1 MANIILT
8 EGSGTLNQLIGAV
21 QVPLASYIDSSAEA
35 HERASVG
42 LSIFTKRK
50 STNFAEGYGG
60 ATGLDDF
67 SPVGE
72 GGAYPLAGFADKKL
86 KTLHNETWKQSVK
99 ITREMLEDS
108 HGNFER
114 IVKQGGMLSRSYYRT
129 LDRFLANLI
138 GTALTG
144 ATAFS
149 NGTASFDTT
158 SYDGKC
164 LFSAAHTNAV
174 NGAVQSNAYTDSFS
188 VETLGALCTAMQNFT
203 DDKGNT
209 LGLNPDTIIIPND
222 ARIKQAVFAALGSD
236 KMPGTSHNDLNY
248 MAGAFHVMVWPE
260 LNKFAGAQNIPYILL
275 DSSFNAD
282 ADCAVFQEREPLE
295 ISDKWDDNDAYIL
308 RGRARF
314 TGGFVD
320 WRGMCAGGLSF
331 GSSISAAAAI

>member
-8 EGSGTLNQLIGAV
+8 EGSGTLNQLIGNI

-50 STNFAEGYGG
+50 SSNFAEGYGG

-67 SPVGE
+67 SAVGE
-72 GGAYPLAGFADKKL
+72 GGEYPLGSFADKKL

-99 ITREMLEDS
+99 ITRELLEDS

-129 LDRFLANLI
+129 LDRFLAKLL

-144 ATAFS
+144 GTAFT
-149 NGTASFDTT
+149 NGQATFDAT

-164 LFSAAHTNAV
+164 VFSAEHENAS
-174 NGAVQSNAYTDSFS
+174 GEVQSNAYTDAFS
-188 VETLGALCTAMQNFT
+188 VEVLGALTTKMQNFT

-222 ARIKQAVFAALGSD
+222 PQIKQAVFSAVGSD
-236 KMPGTSHNDLNY
+236 KLPGTSHNDLNY
-248 MAGAFHVMVWPE
+248 HAGNYHVMVWPE
-260 LNKFAGAQNIPYILL
+260 LNKYIGDGNVPFILL
-275 DSSFNAD
+275 DSSFNEE
-282 ADCAVFQEREPLE
+282 ADCAIFQEREPLE
-295 ISDKWDDNDAYIL
+295 VTDKWDDTDAYIL

-314 TGGFVD
+314 TGGFAD

-331 GSSISAAAAI
+331 GSSL

>member
-8 EGSGTLNQLIGAV
+8 EGSGTLNQLIGKV
-21 QVPLASYIDSSAEA
+21 QVPLASYIEQSAEA
-35 HERASVG
+35 HERAAVG
-42 LSIFTKRK
+42 LSLFTKRK

-72 GGAYPLAGFADKKL
+72 GGAYPLTGFADRKL

-99 ITREMLEDS
+99 LTRELLEDA
-108 HGNFER
+108 HGNFEKV
-114 IVKQGGMLSRSYYRT
+114 VKQGGMLTRSYYRT

-144 ATAFS
+144 GTAFA
-149 NGTASFDTT
+149 NGSASFDTT

-164 LFSAAHTNAV
+164 VFAPDHANQVS
-174 NGAVQSNAYTDSFS
+174 GEIQSNAFIDSFS
-188 VETLGALCTAMQNFT
+188 VDVLGALVTKMQNFT

-222 ARIKQAVFAALGSD
+222 TRIKQAVFSAVGSD
-236 KMPGTSHNDLNY
+236 KLPGTSHNDLNY
-248 MAGAFHVMVWPE
+248 LAGNFHVMVWPE
-260 LNKFAGAQNIPYILL
+260 LNRFIGSSNIPFILL
-275 DSSFNAD
+275 DSSYNAD

-308 RGRARF
+308 KGRARF

-320 WRGMCAGGLSF
+320 WRGMCAGGLGF
-331 GSSISAAAAI
+331 GTSISAAAAI